1 MQETREFHDDTMKTK
16 QLLNNSED
24 QIILAGIEEDLS

>member
-24 QIILAGIEEDLS
+24 TKEFWLEL

>member
-1 MQETREFHDDTMKTK
+1 MQETREISLTMKTK

-24 QIILAGIEEDLS
+24 TKILAGIEDLS